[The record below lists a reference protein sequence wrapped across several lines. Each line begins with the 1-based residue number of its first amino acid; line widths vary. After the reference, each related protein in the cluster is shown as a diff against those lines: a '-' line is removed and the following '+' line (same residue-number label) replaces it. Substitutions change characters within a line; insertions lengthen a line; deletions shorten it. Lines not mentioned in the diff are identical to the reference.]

1 MGSHGRTA
9 NHQFLAV
16 VTDEE
21 EGYFVLVGC
30 RHPMAS
36 SQEPSTL
43 LVICDRNAPDLS
55 EKNQK
60 IATEMFNLL
69 IESTDTGDGVGL
81 IVERFNFDY
90 VPNKIQEYFGIMM
103 VPQVR
108 KHMEFKFSYNFS
120 CCFGTVAS
128 IFLNNLVDTASVPL
142 RKRIE
147 KSFEHTMRM

>member
-1 MGSHGRTA
+1 MGSHGGTA

-16 VTDEE
+16 ATDEE

-60 IATEMFNLL
+60 IATEKFNLL
-69 IESTDTGDGVGL
+69 IESKDTVDGVGL
-81 IVERFNFDY
+81 LLR
-90 VPNKIQEYFGIMM
+90 GLTLIMS
-103 VPQVR
+103 PT
-108 KHMEFKFSYNFS
+108 KFKS
-120 CCFGTVAS
+120 T
-128 IFLNNLVDTASVPL
+128 LDTSNQP
-142 RKRIE
+142 
-147 KSFEHTMRM
+147 STS